1 MSGVR
6 FREFKK
12 KNFSN
17 EQTRIFTK
25 DGQENVSQTTQR
37 NFPLEGETHSTF
49 QRQIGCREIPLDVR
63 NKLPIS
69 KQARLGQK
77 KPQMAEETADLDRC
91 GWIIADNSRQSVA
104 SVIIRGFFRPNVVRY
119 DLEFADIFASSNA
132 YFIYP
137 IEKLRIH
144 RFVVRLF
151 ERLPA

>member
-1 MSGVR
+1 MLGIR

-12 KNFSN
+12 KNFSH
-17 EQTRIFTK
+17 ERMRIFTK
-25 DGQENVSQTTQR
+25 EGQENVSQKTQR

-77 KPQMAEETADLDRC
+77 KPQTAKETADSDRC
-91 GWIIADNSRQSVA
+91 GWIIADNSRQSAA
-104 SVIIRGFFRPNVVRY
+104 SVIIRGFFRPHVVRY

-144 RFVVRLF
+144 RFVVRQ
-151 ERLPA
+151 